1 MDDGAKIQSDPQV
14 LLLTSVMIVIWMACT
29 VQREKVMAKKLEQ
42 ILCELTVERR
52 VAIEQ
57 RAAELA
63 TLKDLRLAMQKTQAD
78 LAAQLHIG
86 QDSVSRLEK
95 RSDMLLS
102 TLRSYVEAMGGK
114 LELTASFPDR
124 PPVMIDHL
132 SRSLGKI

>member
-1 MDDGAKIQSDPQV
+1 MV
-14 LLLTSVMIVIWMACT
+14 
-29 VQREKVMAKKLEQ
+29 KKLDQ
-42 ILCELTVERR
+42 ILGELPEGRR

-78 LAAQLHIG
+78 LAAHLHIG

-114 LELTASFPDR
+114 LELTASFPNR
-124 PPVMIDHL
+124 PPVKIDHL
-132 SRSLGKI
+132 LLTIEKL